1 MDPSREFAAE
11 FAELAVAQKADA
23 AAKRAADAADAV
35 EAWRAA
41 RRPFEWSAHGHVCDC
56 DCTMQKIA
64 AAPLSLM
71 FGCARTG
78 AVHCCGSECARRVVT
93 RESEFTCGLT
103 GTYLSRALVDAWADA
118 HSAVP
123 VEVGRESNGYMGVGE
138 RRKFTPAIAK
148 RVKSRY
154 VRQNRPIIVA
164 AIQKVWAGADAEL
177 AKLEAAVAEDAGAA
191 VDAYLNECAASKTW
205 PLAHVARQRVYA
217 VVAASPVYERSPL
230 TPERVEVYAQSVE
243 SLWGVLEKEIPV
255 NKRSE
260 AHVQT
265 FTVAALYML
274 QHGIVMKGESVAP
287 PDMWLFHN
295 LPGVSALVHKGFK
308 RRVVTA
314 GRNVINAAMCRM
326 SAGGAALV

>member
-1 MDPSREFAAE
+1 MDPNSEFAVE
-11 FAELAVAQKADA
+11 FAELAAAQKAEA
-23 AAKRAADAADAV
+23 LAKRASDAADTIEV
-35 EAWRAA
+35 WRATQ
-41 RRPFEWSAHGHVCDC
+41 RPFAWSAHGHVCDC
-56 DCTMQKIA
+56 ECTLHRIA
-64 AAPLSLM
+64 VHPLPLM

-78 AVHCCGSECARRVVT
+78 AVHCCGSECERRVIT
-93 RESEFTCGLT
+93 HESEFTCGLT

-123 VEVGRESNGYMGVGE
+123 VEVGRESNGYVGIGE

-148 RVKSRY
+148 RVKVRY
-154 VRQNRPIIVA
+154 VRQKRPIIVA
-164 AIQKVWAGADAEL
+164 TIQRVWAGADEEL
-177 AKLEAAVAEDAGAA
+177 ASLEASVTEDAGVA
-191 VDAYLNECAASKTW
+191 VDAYLEECAENQTW
-205 PLAHVARQRVYA
+205 PLAHVARQRVHA
-217 VVAASPVYERSPL
+217 VVAASPLYERSSL
-230 TPERVEVYAQSVE
+230 TPERVEAYAQSVE
-243 SLWGVLEKEIPV
+243 SLWALLEKEIPV

-274 QHGIVMKGESVAP
+274 QHGIVMKGASIAP

-314 GRNVINAAMCRM
+314 GRNVINAAMCRI
-326 SAGGAALV
+326 SAGSVMV